1 MTVLEDLLLEA
12 SSGLP
17 TPRPPHQ
24 HATPIPALIRRIDKL
39 EAKQA
44 NEYKKN
50 KGRIYKLLNSGIVPD
65 PALLTPQ
72 QLAPPPA
79 PPTQMDEPSEHVDD
93 DIIIDPVK
101 LHVTLPAEPELQE
114 EKGISHVE
122 HLQHIGIVSLFI

>member
-1 MTVLEDLLLEA
+1 MRLDKHENLI
-12 SSGLP
+12 S
-17 TPRPPHQ
+17 
-24 HATPIPALIRRIDKL
+24 ALIRRIDKL

-79 PPTQMDEPSEHVDD
+79 PATHIEQDEHVDD

-101 LHVTLPAEPELQE
+101 LHVNIPAEPELQE

-122 HLQHIGIVSLFI
+122 HLQHIGIISLFI

>member
-1 MTVLEDLLLEA
+1 MNHSMRLDKHENLI
-12 SSGLP
+12 S
-17 TPRPPHQ
+17 
-24 HATPIPALIRRIDKL
+24 ALIRRIDKL
-39 EAKQA
+39 ESKQA

-79 PPTQMDEPSEHVDD
+79 PATHMDEPSEHVED